1 MSISMGDRGPY
12 DLPGIGPVVGSEF
25 AEVSVNLDT
34 AGNSVRLRL
43 EDLRTGRVRY
53 LDALELE
60 TIVWLADGHLTQL
73 LDPSAGR
80 WRDGGGRDDDRPQP
94 LHPAR

>member
-1 MSISMGDRGPY
+1 MSIEFGDGGSV
-12 DLPGIGPVVGSEF
+12 DVPGVGPVIASEF
-25 AEVSVNLDT
+25 AQVSINFDNE
-34 AGNSVRLRL
+34 GNSPRLRL

-60 TIVWLADGHLTQL
+60 TIIWLRQEHLTGL

-80 WRDGGGRDDDRPQP
+80 WRGDE
-94 LHPAR
+94 